1 MNRLS
6 ILLRIIAIIAASA
19 ACILFFISKGKLAE
33 EVLARKAADKA
44 TREIQEELTE
54 ADNQIENLNTRLK
67 SEQEALSDTKRK
79 LESTRSEMYTA
90 RQEVSRTQQQL
101 SIAKNDIKRLEE
113 SAKRLRSDLLQAE
126 QSLASASNEIEI
138 ENLNLRIAELDESNA
153 KLEESLQNAVSINN
167 STSQD
172 SEQAVS
178 SNSLSELY
186 STPSDTA
193 KPVSVFGPETEI
205 LSMKNGF
212 IVLSNNANL
221 ELVAGAKANMIQKKR
236 AIGSIQVVKT
246 DNDMILANVLPGS
259 NTSAINAGG
268 TVTILP

>member
-1 MNRLS
+1 MNRIS

-33 EVLARKAADKA
+33 EVFARKAAEEA
-44 TREIQEELTE
+44 SRQIQAELTE
-54 ADNQIENLNTRLK
+54 ADNQIENLNSRLK
-67 SEQEALSDTKRK
+67 TEQEVLSDTKRK
-79 LESTRSEMYTA
+79 LASTRSEMYTA

-138 ENLNLRIAELDESNA
+138 ENLNLRIAELSESNA
-153 KLEESLQNAVSINN
+153 KLEESLQNIVSINN
-167 STSQD
+167 STNQN

-186 STPSDTA
+186 STPSHTA
-193 KPVSVFGPETEI
+193 KPVSVFGPEAEI

-212 IVLSNNANL
+212 IVLSNNTNL
-221 ELVAGAKANMIQKKR
+221 GLVAGAKANMIQKKR
-236 AIGSIQVVKT
+236 AIGSIQVVET
-246 DNDMILANVLPGS
+246 NNEMILANILPGS

-268 TVTILP
+268 TITILP